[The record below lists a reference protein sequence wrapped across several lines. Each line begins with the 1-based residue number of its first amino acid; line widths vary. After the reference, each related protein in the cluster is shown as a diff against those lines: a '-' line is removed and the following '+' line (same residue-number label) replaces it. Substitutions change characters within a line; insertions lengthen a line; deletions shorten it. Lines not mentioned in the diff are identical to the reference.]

1 MVTVSHFGVPCR
13 SRRDADVFFSTVL
26 GVPRTRSF
34 SVSSELSSLI
44 FRMSGEVE
52 VLVYDNGKV
61 KVEAFVT
68 SSKAAFG
75 YLHVGLEVD
84 SLARVFTACKEHGV
98 ECFTVPRG
106 EKTLS
111 FVRDAAGNLY
121 ELAEK
126 QS

>member
-1 MVTVSHFGVPCR
+1 MVSVSHFGVPCR
-13 SRRDADVFFSTVL
+13 SRRDADVFFCTIL

-44 FRMSGEVE
+44 FRASGAVE
-52 VLVYDNGKV
+52 VLVYDNGHMR
-61 KVEAFVT
+61 VEAFIT
-68 SSKAAFG
+68 SSTAAIG

-84 SLARVFTACKEHGV
+84 NLARVFTACKEHGV

-111 FVRDAAGNLY
+111 FVRDVAGNLY
-121 ELAEK
+121 ELTEK